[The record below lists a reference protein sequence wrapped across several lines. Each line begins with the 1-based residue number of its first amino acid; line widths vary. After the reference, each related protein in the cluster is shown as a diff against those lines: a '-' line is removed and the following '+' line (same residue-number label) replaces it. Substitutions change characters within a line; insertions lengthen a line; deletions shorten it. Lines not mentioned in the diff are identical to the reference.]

1 MSAPNIIYPPSSGGG
16 GGGVSGTGTPNRIPI
31 WNGATS
37 LSDSPLSFSGSTLA
51 TTSALTAI
59 NFSAATQT
67 WTLPNNAFA
76 LAIQGTS
83 GNATLKLDTNNR
95 YVGVDSPS
103 SPADKFHIAE
113 SGALALRMQN
123 TVSGTYWQHKVDA
136 SGNWGLA
143 VNGGTNAATVLAAN
157 GNVGIGTASPS
168 YPLHVGAGN
177 NTGIVTTGPTA
188 YVATNGATSLVV
200 RDATNGIESF
210 IYAGSSVVLAGSASA
225 HAYQIRTSNN
235 TRITVSATGD
245 TSIANTLSFNSGF
258 GSAAVAY
265 GTRVWV
271 NFNGTGIISIR
282 GSGNVSSVAD
292 GGTGVYTVNFTS
304 AMPDSNYAVTASAW
318 YDGVAA
324 GAGGVT
330 SRSTTSVTVKT
341 VATQTAALVD
351 MLECHFS
358 IFR

>member
-1 MSAPNIIYPPSSGGG
+1 MSAPRLNFPYGSGGG
-16 GGGVSGTGTPNRIPI
+16 GGGGSVSGTGTPNRIPI

-37 LSDSPLSFSGSTLA
+37 LSDSPL
-51 TTSALTAI
+51 
-59 NFSAATQT
+59 
-67 WTLPNNAFA
+67 
-76 LAIQGTS
+76 
-83 GNATLKLDTNNR
+83 
-95 YVGVDSPS
+95 
-103 SPADKFHIAE
+103 
-113 SGALALRMQN
+113 
-123 TVSGTYWQHKVDA
+123 TVSGNNVIGAGAIRATGTTQTTPAFSRHDSTTSGIYFPGVNEIGFTINNQHA
-136 SGNWGLA
+136 MYISTGR
-143 VNGGTNAATVLAAN
+143 
-157 GNVGIGTASPS
+157 NVGIGTASPS